1 MANYGA
7 GIFLPSESNYAK
19 DPNRFKD
26 ILAAEGNKEAKY
38 LSEMDQFF
46 ANLDE
51 MKREFD
57 ITSTQKN
64 TQFEEELAFN
74 REKLDWQ
81 SGENA
86 LDRSVKY
93 TEINAG
99 EQANEQKLG
108 LEYAQLDLY
117 GGKFKAEAAAKSQ
130 ELEMAKDKNDFYK
143 SLYMA
148 EEQRT
153 KDYATAINK
162 KVSGGDVTGISG
174 MYDYGVIR
182 TDESGNQ
189 YNVFDR
195 GY

>member
-130 ELEMAKDKNDFYK
+130 ELEMA
-143 SLYMA
+143 